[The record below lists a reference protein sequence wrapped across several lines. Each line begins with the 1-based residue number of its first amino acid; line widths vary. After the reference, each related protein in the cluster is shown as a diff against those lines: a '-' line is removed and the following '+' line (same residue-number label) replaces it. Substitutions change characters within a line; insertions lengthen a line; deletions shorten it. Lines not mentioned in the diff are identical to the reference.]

1 MKKNSLDRYLPF
13 WTTRINHR
21 LVFLGCTAVTAI
33 ACTYLYF
40 CKLLVARDC
49 QIMIMDDP
57 AFADE
62 LMPDFAD
69 LLGSRFWF
77 PSWRILYSDKPV
89 FMPVLLLVLVA
100 IGFAIYHYVTLR
112 QGAKSNYLMG
122 RLPDKKELHRRC
134 LTFPLL
140 MVLAGGGAAAH
151 FLRGLPFGH
160 PRRDH
165 ATGPAGQAV
174 AELPQHFLPL
184 LYSLRPCQLTER
196 MDQPCWNY
204 AISPN
209 PTPAKRTPCTTSP

>member
-89 FMPVLLLVLVA
+89 FMPVLLLVLVS

-140 MVLAGGGAAAH
+140 MVLAGVVLVAVLLPIFYGAYLLATPAGTMPPDQLAKLWQS
-151 FLRGLPFGH
+151 FPNIFFPFYILF
-160 PRRDH
+160 
-165 ATGPAGQAV
+165 GPA
-174 AELPQHFLPL
+174 
-184 LYSLRPCQLTER
+184 S
-196 MDQPCWNY
+196 
-204 AISPN
+204 
-209 PTPAKRTPCTTSP
+209 